1 MEPKQFQL
9 EGQSLSEIADRVRA
23 LYGPD
28 ARIVSAERVTVGGV
42 KGFFAKQHYEVTVEE
57 SAPTDDA
64 PDGAHGIGDTDLTRR
79 LGIAAL
85 LDDADDAEARIQSIP
100 GASVVPDA
108 RVSTS
113 SADFAAI
120 MDSLTAATGLGIEMD
135 VDATFRPQASVPVP
149 SVRQPGGAVPTI
161 LTGAGDLIV
170 IAGVND
176 DALSVARS
184 MAATCNGL
192 VRRAGTLS
200 ADAAGTVTDR
210 RGALEARAA
219 GVESEAAVFVAWG
232 LPARSQGQRHERIA
246 TSIGDLAP
254 DQAWVV
260 VDATRKPA
268 DTAGWVT
275 ALTSAVQIDA
285 LAAIR
290 VAETQSPDTVRL
302 LDIPLGWI
310 DDGPATPA
318 GLGPL
323 PVS

>member
-23 LYGPD
+23 IYGPD
-28 ARIVSAERVTVGGV
+28 ARIISAERVTVGGV

-57 SAPTDDA
+57 CAPTDA
-64 PDGAHGIGDTDLTRR
+64 PDGAHGIGDTDLSRR

-85 LDDADDAEARIQSIP
+85 LDDADDAEARIHVIS
-100 GASVVPDA
+100 GASAMLDS

-120 MDSLTAATGLGIEMD
+120 MDGLTAATGLGIEMD
-135 VDATFRPQASVPVP
+135 VDAVFRPQPPELS
-149 SVRQPGGAVPTI
+149 SSQSGGAVPH
-161 LTGAGDLIV
+161 LLAGAGDLII

-192 VRRAGTLS
+192 VRCAGTLN
-200 ADAAGTVTDR
+200 ADAVGTVTDR

-219 GVESEAAVFVAWG
+219 GVESDAAVFVAWG
-232 LPARSQGQRHERIA
+232 LPVLPRGRRHDRLV
-246 TSIGDLAP
+246 TTIGDLGP

-260 VDATRKPA
+260 VDASRKPA
-268 DTAGWVT
+268 DTAAWVT
-275 ALTSAVQIDA
+275 VLSSAIQIDA
-285 LAAIR
+285 LAVVR
-290 VAETQSPDTVRL
+290 VAETQSPETVRL
-302 LDIPLGWI
+302 LDIPIGWI

-318 GLGPL
+318 GLGL
-323 PVS
+323 LRVS